1 MILLETK
8 RQGAVMEI
16 SKARKLYVA
25 PQLIKRNLLVRI
37 TAFDTFISIAPP
49 ADSDVRL
56 KEDVHQI
63 GFTAYGL
70 PYYSFRY
77 LGRPGVYEG
86 VMAQDVL
93 GVMPEAVM
101 LGSDG
106 YMGVNYEKLGV
117 PFRRIH

>member
-1 MILLETK
+1 MGNLQI
-8 RQGAVMEI
+8 
-16 SKARKLYVA
+16 RKHYEA
-25 PQLIKRNLLVRI
+25 PRLIKKEKLAVV
-37 TAFDTFISIAPP
+37 TAKVSIVSVFPSP
-49 ADSDVRL
+49 ASDIRL
-56 KEDVHQI
+56 KQDIHQI
-63 GFTAYGL
+63 GFTAHGL

-77 LGRPGVYEG
+77 IGKAGLYEG